1 MAHALAQIAQIG
13 SGKMD
18 TRKEEERAELHRT
31 IWKIADDLRGSVD
44 GWDFKAYVL
53 CTMFYRYISEN
64 LCDYINKDEHESE
77 GGDPDF
83 DLSLIHI

>member
-64 LCDYINKDEHESE
+64 LCDYINKDASAA
-77 GGDPDF
+77 
-83 DLSLIHI
+83 

>member
-1 MAHALAQIAQIG
+1 MAHTRAQIAQIG
-13 SGKMD
+13 SNKMD

-77 GGDPDF
+77 GAIQT
-83 DLSLIHI
+83 LIMQK

>member
-1 MAHALAQIAQIG
+1 MLIIAYTFAQMG
-13 SGKMD
+13 SSKMD

-53 CTMFYRYISEN
+53 CTMFYR
-64 LCDYINKDEHESE
+64 
-77 GGDPDF
+77 
-83 DLSLIHI
+83 